1 MENKPSQPSVVTP
14 SKRSVPHEVQ
24 TDYAQQEPM
33 SQLTSFEIGNES
45 ASASVN
51 FFSNDYNDLFQTN
64 KSYENP
70 STLSEAP
77 SSTGRGHPQMSQTV
91 SYEHYMQLKAELDMK
106 NAIIEQQGK
115 QHKAES
121 QMKDAIIEQQG
132 KHINDLEKREGR
144 STKALIKA
152 NKLLKPNDVQY
163 IKTTVNNVFFKT
175 TKFLPKEWAS
185 AAQQNMKRIRDLE
198 ETKLI
203 FQALKVNDN
212 VFRSGLWV
220 EVVKLIK
227 SEMSSKSKTT
237 KCAIKKR
244 YKGK

>member
-1 MENKPSQPSVVTP
+1 MENKPSEPSVVTP

-24 TDYAQQEPM
+24 TYDAQQEPM
-33 SQLTSFEIGNES
+33 SQLTGFEIGNES

-51 FFSNDYNDLFQTN
+51 FFSNDFIDLFQTN

-70 STLSEAP
+70 STLSEEP

-91 SYEHYMQLKAELDMK
+91 LYEHILQLKAELDMK

-115 QHKAES
+115 QHKTES
-121 QMKDAIIEQQG
+121 EMKDAIIEQQG

-152 NKLLKPNDVQY
+152 NKLLKPSDVQY
-163 IKTTVNNVFFKT
+163 IKTTVKTVFFKT

-185 AAQQNMKRIRDLE
+185 AAQQNMKRIKDLE

-203 FQALKVNDN
+203 FKALKVNEN
-212 VFRSGLWV
+212 VFEGNRWM

-227 SEMSSKSKTT
+227 TEVSKKSKSI

-244 YKGK
+244 YNGK